1 MSEYYSHLKDLVE
14 ENEELRDAADKG
26 DRGAYHTPRADFV
39 SEELY
44 MRGAGAI
51 ENKQW
56 YPDRKQTA
64 REIGAMASHLYR
76 DHAIEAYAA
85 EDSGKK
91 AKAALNMATARAEQ
105 DERHKAEN
113 GGRPDE
119 FVTGLK
125 AEALEDLS
133 NRIVRKAKNDRALDQ
148 SVEEGRKHYEE
159 NREAYQT
166 RAFHEAAMDGIDIN
180 LPPPAETGQ

>member
-1 MSEYYSHLKDLVE
+1 MPEYYSHLKSLVK
-14 ENEELRDAADKG
+14 ENEELQYKADKG
-26 DRGAYHTPRADFV
+26 DWSASHTPRADFIA
-39 SEELY
+39 EELY

-51 ENKQW
+51 EDKQW
-56 YPDRKQTA
+56 HAARNQTA
-64 REIGAMASHLYR
+64 REIGAVASHLYR

-85 EDSGKK
+85 EDSGEK

-113 GGRPDE
+113 GGRTDE

-133 NRIVRKAKNDRALDQ
+133 HRLVRKAKNDRALDQ